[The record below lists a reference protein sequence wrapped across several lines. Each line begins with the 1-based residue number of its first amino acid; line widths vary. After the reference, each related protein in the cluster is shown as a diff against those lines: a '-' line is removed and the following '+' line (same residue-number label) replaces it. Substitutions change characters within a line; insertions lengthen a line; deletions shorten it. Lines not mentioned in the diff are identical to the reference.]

1 MLRVPRSSNLAGWSN
16 LWIPIVSVANGP
28 GPTALVIGGVHG
40 DEPEGQ
46 VAALNLARE
55 LQPEQ
60 VTGRLIVIPCASP
73 EASRA
78 YTGCGLRAPNLNRS
92 FPGISDR
99 PGRRAARALPLHPAL
114 PDRGSDRRHP
124 QRRAQRAPPAVV
136 GDALGRRRKPRR
148 QMVDGMLA
156 WNTEWCCVYIDI
168 GGTGLLVGEAER
180 QGKIVVST
188 ELGGGGHVTAE
199 IHRLASSGLANVLRH
214 FGVSRARSCAEESPP
229 TILMATELDNYVLA
243 PESGLFETLVDLG
256 QRVRAGEPVGRMHF
270 LERVDREPETV
281 SRQDR
286 WDRLRG
292 ARGSDHR
299 AGRQHRRGRPR
310 GRPKGARMTLAAGVA
325 RVDVTPPSGLPHGCW
340 SARNR
345 PRRGN
350 PRADDRPGAR
360 PRRWTQRGRDRRRG
374 SRLRRR
380 GHDGRGAGARSE
392 ADRDPRPRRCS

>member
-1 MLRVPRSSNLAGWSN
+1 MSDSPVSCTIDLTAEGKQVGMVRVPRSSNLAGWSS

-46 VAALNLARE
+46 VAALNLARD

-78 YTGCGLRAPNLNRS
+78 YTRLWPSGANLNRS
-92 FPGISDR
+92 FPGTPTGQADEQLAHFLSTQLFPIADVIVDIHSG
-99 PGRRAARALPLHPAL
+99 GRNALHL
-114 PDRGSDRRHP
+114 PWSEMHWVDDAS
-124 QRRAQRAPPAVV
+124 QRR
-136 GDALGRRRKPRR
+136 L
-148 QMVDGMLA
+148 MVDGMLA

-214 FGVSRARSCAEESPP
+214 FGVLAGEVVHRNSPP

-256 QRVRAGEPVGRMHF
+256 QHVRAGEPVGRMHF

-281 SRQDR
+281 HAKTD
-286 WDRLRG
+286 G
-292 ARGSDHR
+292 IVCVVR
-299 AGRQHRRGRPR
+299 AVATTEQGDNIVV
-310 GRPKGARMTLAAGVA
+310 VA
-325 RVDVTPPSGLPHGCW
+325 R
-340 SARNR
+340 
-345 PRRGN
+345 
-350 PRADDRPGAR
+350 
-360 PRRWTQRGRDRRRG
+360 
-374 SRLRRR
+374 
-380 GHDGRGAGARSE
+380 E
-392 ADRDPRPRRCS
+392 ADRKELE